1 MATYLLH
8 SNAAHDSFADKSVP
22 NSMPPVALKLYYTYT
37 LDVACVRNILQRHKS
52 RELESPTPPQTPM
65 PTIIR
70 TMLVEDNRDYRS
82 VIEHALE
89 VEPDIELVSQ
99 FSTPEIALRS
109 LEDHK
114 TRKVADL
121 ILLDLRLPGMDG
133 LEALPWFLKALPD
146 AKVIILTQSDAE
158 ADVLQAIKLG
168 AAGYLLKST
177 RADQLIDGIRNV
189 MSGGASLE
197 AGVARLIIE
206 TLQTKLPDNKPEQLL
221 SKRELEI
228 LTLLAE
234 GLAKKEICN
243 QLKISYSTVDTHV
256 AHIYNKLDASNAP
269 AAISKAYRKG
279 ILKTD

>member
-1 MATYLLH
+1 
-8 SNAAHDSFADKSVP
+8 
-22 NSMPPVALKLYYTYT
+22 
-37 LDVACVRNILQRHKS
+37 
-52 RELESPTPPQTPM
+52 M

-256 AHIYNKLDASNAP
+256 AHIYNKLNASNAP

>member
-1 MATYLLH
+1 
-8 SNAAHDSFADKSVP
+8 
-22 NSMPPVALKLYYTYT
+22 
-37 LDVACVRNILQRHKS
+37 
-52 RELESPTPPQTPM
+52 
-65 PTIIR
+65 
-70 TMLVEDNRDYRS
+70 MLVEDNRDYRS

-234 GLAKKEICN
+234 GLVKKEICN

-256 AHIYNKLDASNAP
+256 AHIYNKLDTSNAP

>member
-1 MATYLLH
+1 
-8 SNAAHDSFADKSVP
+8 
-22 NSMPPVALKLYYTYT
+22 
-37 LDVACVRNILQRHKS
+37 
-52 RELESPTPPQTPM
+52 M

-256 AHIYNKLDASNAP
+256 ASNAP

>member
-1 MATYLLH
+1 
-8 SNAAHDSFADKSVP
+8 
-22 NSMPPVALKLYYTYT
+22 
-37 LDVACVRNILQRHKS
+37 
-52 RELESPTPPQTPM
+52 M

-109 LEDHK
+109 LEDQK

-133 LEALPWFLKALPD
+133 LEALPWFQKALPD

-158 ADVLQAIKLG
+158 ADILKAIKLG
-168 AAGYLLKST
+168 ASGYLLKST
-177 RADQLIDGIRNV
+177 RADQLTAGIRSV

-206 TLQTKLPDNKPEQLL
+206 TLQTKLPDSEPKELL
-221 SKRELEI
+221 SKREFEI

-234 GLAKKEICN
+234 GLVKKDICK

-269 AAISKAYRKG
+269 AAVSKAYRKG

>member
-1 MATYLLH
+1 
-8 SNAAHDSFADKSVP
+8 
-22 NSMPPVALKLYYTYT
+22 
-37 LDVACVRNILQRHKS
+37 
-52 RELESPTPPQTPM
+52 
-65 PTIIR
+65 
-70 TMLVEDNRDYRS
+70 MLVEDNRDYRS

-89 VEPDIELVSQ
+89 VEPDIELISQ

-133 LEALPWFLKALPD
+133 LEALPWFQKALPD

-158 ADVLQAIKLG
+158 ADILKAIKLG

-197 AGVARLIIE
+197 TGVARLIIE
-206 TLQTKLPDNKPEQLL
+206 TLQTKLPDSEPKELL
-221 SKRELEI
+221 SKREFEI

-234 GLAKKEICN
+234 GLVKKKICE
-243 QLKISYSTVDTHV
+243 QLNLSYSTVDTHV
-256 AHIYNKLDASNAP
+256 AHIYNKLNASNAP
-269 AAISKAYRKG
+269 AAVSRAYKLGLFSR
-279 ILKTD
+279 DS

>member
-1 MATYLLH
+1 
-8 SNAAHDSFADKSVP
+8 
-22 NSMPPVALKLYYTYT
+22 
-37 LDVACVRNILQRHKS
+37 
-52 RELESPTPPQTPM
+52 M

-146 AKVIILTQSDAE
+146 AKVIILTQSDAK
-158 ADVLQAIKLG
+158 ADILTAIKLG

-206 TLQTKLPDNKPEQLL
+206 TLQTKLPDSEPEELL
-221 SKRELEI
+221 SKREFEI

-234 GLAKKEICN
+234 GLVKKKICE
-243 QLKISYSTVDTHV
+243 QLNISYSTVDTHV
-256 AHIYNKLDASNAP
+256 AHIYNKLNASNAP
-269 AAISKAYRKG
+269 AAVNRAYKLGLLSR
-279 ILKTD
+279 DS

>member
-1 MATYLLH
+1 
-8 SNAAHDSFADKSVP
+8 
-22 NSMPPVALKLYYTYT
+22 
-37 LDVACVRNILQRHKS
+37 
-52 RELESPTPPQTPM
+52 M

-89 VEPDIELVSQ
+89 VEPDIELISQ

-133 LEALPWFLKALPD
+133 LEALPWFQKALPD

-158 ADVLQAIKLG
+158 ADILKAIKLG

-221 SKRELEI
+221 SKREFEI

-234 GLAKKEICN
+234 GLVKKKICE
-243 QLKISYSTVDTHV
+243 QLNLSYSTVDTHV
-256 AHIYNKLDASNAP
+256 AHIYNKLNASNAP
-269 AAISKAYRKG
+269 AAVSRAYKLG
-279 ILKTD
+279 LFSLDS

>member
-1 MATYLLH
+1 
-8 SNAAHDSFADKSVP
+8 
-22 NSMPPVALKLYYTYT
+22 
-37 LDVACVRNILQRHKS
+37 
-52 RELESPTPPQTPM
+52 
-65 PTIIR
+65 
-70 TMLVEDNRDYRS
+70 MLVEDNRDYRS

-146 AKVIILTQSDAE
+146 AKVIILTQSDAK
-158 ADVLQAIKLG
+158 ADILTAIKLG

-197 AGVARLIIE
+197 TGVARVIIE
-206 TLQTKLPDNKPEQLL
+206 TLQTKLPDSEPEELL
-221 SKRELEI
+221 SKREFEI

-234 GLAKKEICN
+234 GLVKKKICE
-243 QLKISYSTVDTHV
+243 QLNISYSTVDTHV
-256 AHIYNKLDASNAP
+256 AHIYNKLNASNAP
-269 AAISKAYRKG
+269 AAVNRAYKLGLLSR
-279 ILKTD
+279 DS

>member
-1 MATYLLH
+1 
-8 SNAAHDSFADKSVP
+8 
-22 NSMPPVALKLYYTYT
+22 
-37 LDVACVRNILQRHKS
+37 
-52 RELESPTPPQTPM
+52 M

-89 VEPDIELVSQ
+89 IEPDIELISQ

-114 TRKVADL
+114 TRQVADL

-256 AHIYNKLDASNAP
+256 AHIYNKLNASNAP

>member
-1 MATYLLH
+1 
-8 SNAAHDSFADKSVP
+8 
-22 NSMPPVALKLYYTYT
+22 
-37 LDVACVRNILQRHKS
+37 
-52 RELESPTPPQTPM
+52 M

-158 ADVLQAIKLG
+158 ADVLKAIKLG

>member
-1 MATYLLH
+1 
-8 SNAAHDSFADKSVP
+8 
-22 NSMPPVALKLYYTYT
+22 
-37 LDVACVRNILQRHKS
+37 
-52 RELESPTPPQTPM
+52 
-65 PTIIR
+65 
-70 TMLVEDNRDYRS
+70 MLVEDNRDYRS

-109 LEDHK
+109 LEDQK

-133 LEALPWFLKALPD
+133 LEALPWFQKALPD

-158 ADVLQAIKLG
+158 ADILKAIKLG
-168 AAGYLLKST
+168 ASGYLLKST
-177 RADQLIDGIRNV
+177 RADQLTAGIRSV

-206 TLQTKLPDNKPEQLL
+206 TLQTKLPDSEPKELL
-221 SKRELEI
+221 SKREFEI

-234 GLAKKEICN
+234 GLVKKDICK

-269 AAISKAYRKG
+269 AAVSKAYRKG

>member
-1 MATYLLH
+1 
-8 SNAAHDSFADKSVP
+8 
-22 NSMPPVALKLYYTYT
+22 
-37 LDVACVRNILQRHKS
+37 
-52 RELESPTPPQTPM
+52 M

-114 TRKVADL
+114 TRQVADL

-256 AHIYNKLDASNAP
+256 AHIYNKLNASNAP

>member
-1 MATYLLH
+1 
-8 SNAAHDSFADKSVP
+8 
-22 NSMPPVALKLYYTYT
+22 
-37 LDVACVRNILQRHKS
+37 
-52 RELESPTPPQTPM
+52 M

-133 LEALPWFLKALPD
+133 LEALPWFQKALPD

-158 ADVLQAIKLG
+158 ADILKAIKLG

-197 AGVARLIIE
+197 TGVARLIIE
-206 TLQTKLPDNKPEQLL
+206 TLQTKLPDSEPKELL
-221 SKRELEI
+221 SKREFEI

-234 GLAKKEICN
+234 GLVKKKICE
-243 QLKISYSTVDTHV
+243 QLNLSYSTVDTHV
-256 AHIYNKLDASNAP
+256 AHIYNKLNASNAP
-269 AAISKAYRKG
+269 AAVSRAYKLGLFSR
-279 ILKTD
+279 DS

>member
-1 MATYLLH
+1 
-8 SNAAHDSFADKSVP
+8 
-22 NSMPPVALKLYYTYT
+22 
-37 LDVACVRNILQRHKS
+37 
-52 RELESPTPPQTPM
+52 M

-189 MSGGASLE
+189 MSGGASLDT
-197 AGVARLIIE
+197 GVARLIIE

-234 GLAKKEICN
+234 GLVKKKICE
-243 QLKISYSTVDTHV
+243 QLNLSYSTVDTHV
-256 AHIYNKLDASNAP
+256 AHIYNKLNASNAP
-269 AAISKAYRKG
+269 AAVSKAYRKG

>member
-1 MATYLLH
+1 M
-8 SNAAHDSFADKSVP
+8 K
-22 NSMPPVALKLYYTYT
+22 K
-37 LDVACVRNILQRHKS
+37 NIR
-52 RELESPTPPQTPM
+52 
-65 PTIIR
+65 I
-70 TMLVEDNRDYRS
+70 MLVEDNRDYRS

-99 FSTPEIALRS
+99 FGTPEIALRS
-109 LEDHK
+109 LEQRDGNLP
-114 TRKVADL
+114 DL

-158 ADVLQAIKLG
+158 ADVLKAIKLG

-206 TLQTKLPDNKPEQLL
+206 TLQTKLPDSEPKELL
-221 SKRELEI
+221 SKREFEI

-234 GLAKKEICN
+234 GLVKKKICE
-243 QLKISYSTVDTHV
+243 QLNLSYSTVDTHV
-256 AHIYNKLDASNAP
+256 AHIYNKLNASNAP
-269 AAISKAYRKG
+269 AAVNRAYKLGLLSR
-279 ILKTD
+279 DS

>member
-1 MATYLLH
+1 
-8 SNAAHDSFADKSVP
+8 
-22 NSMPPVALKLYYTYT
+22 
-37 LDVACVRNILQRHKS
+37 
-52 RELESPTPPQTPM
+52 M

-234 GLAKKEICN
+234 GLVKKEICN

>member
-1 MATYLLH
+1 
-8 SNAAHDSFADKSVP
+8 
-22 NSMPPVALKLYYTYT
+22 
-37 LDVACVRNILQRHKS
+37 
-52 RELESPTPPQTPM
+52 
-65 PTIIR
+65 
-70 TMLVEDNRDYRS
+70 MLVEDNRDYRS

-133 LEALPWFLKALPD
+133 LEALPWFQKALPD

-158 ADVLQAIKLG
+158 ADILKAIKLG

-197 AGVARLIIE
+197 TGVARLIIE
-206 TLQTKLPDNKPEQLL
+206 TLQTKLPDSEPKELL
-221 SKRELEI
+221 SKREFEI

-234 GLAKKEICN
+234 GLVKKKICE
-243 QLKISYSTVDTHV
+243 QLNLSYSTVDTHV
-256 AHIYNKLDASNAP
+256 AHIYNKLNASNAP
-269 AAISKAYRKG
+269 AAVSRAYKLGLFSR
-279 ILKTD
+279 DS

>member
-1 MATYLLH
+1 
-8 SNAAHDSFADKSVP
+8 
-22 NSMPPVALKLYYTYT
+22 
-37 LDVACVRNILQRHKS
+37 
-52 RELESPTPPQTPM
+52 
-65 PTIIR
+65 
-70 TMLVEDNRDYRS
+70 MLVEDNRDYRS

-146 AKVIILTQSDAE
+146 AKVIILTQSDAK
-158 ADVLQAIKLG
+158 ADILTAIKLG

-206 TLQTKLPDNKPEQLL
+206 TLQTKLPDSEPKELL
-221 SKRELEI
+221 SKREFEI

-234 GLAKKEICN
+234 GLVKKKICE
-243 QLKISYSTVDTHV
+243 QLNLSYSTVDTHV
-256 AHIYNKLDASNAP
+256 AHIYNKLNASNAP
-269 AAISKAYRKG
+269 AAVNRAYKLGLLSR
-279 ILKTD
+279 DS

>member
-1 MATYLLH
+1 
-8 SNAAHDSFADKSVP
+8 
-22 NSMPPVALKLYYTYT
+22 
-37 LDVACVRNILQRHKS
+37 
-52 RELESPTPPQTPM
+52 M

-89 VEPDIELVSQ
+89 VEPDIELISQ

-133 LEALPWFLKALPD
+133 LEALPWFQKALPD

-158 ADVLQAIKLG
+158 ADILKAIKLG

-197 AGVARLIIE
+197 TGVARLIIE
-206 TLQTKLPDNKPEQLL
+206 TLQTKLPDSEPKELL
-221 SKRELEI
+221 SKREFEI

-234 GLAKKEICN
+234 GLVKKKICE
-243 QLKISYSTVDTHV
+243 QLNLSYSTVDTHV
-256 AHIYNKLDASNAP
+256 AHIYNKLNASNAP
-269 AAISKAYRKG
+269 AAVSRAYKLG
-279 ILKTD
+279 LFSLDS

>member
-1 MATYLLH
+1 
-8 SNAAHDSFADKSVP
+8 
-22 NSMPPVALKLYYTYT
+22 
-37 LDVACVRNILQRHKS
+37 
-52 RELESPTPPQTPM
+52 
-65 PTIIR
+65 
-70 TMLVEDNRDYRS
+70 MLVEDNRDYRS

-89 VEPDIELVSQ
+89 VEPDIELISQ

-114 TRKVADL
+114 TRQVADL

-206 TLQTKLPDNKPEQLL
+206 TLQTKLPDNKPELLL

-256 AHIYNKLDASNAP
+256 AHIYNKLNASNAP

>member
-1 MATYLLH
+1 
-8 SNAAHDSFADKSVP
+8 
-22 NSMPPVALKLYYTYT
+22 
-37 LDVACVRNILQRHKS
+37 
-52 RELESPTPPQTPM
+52 M

-109 LEDHK
+109 LEDQK

-177 RADQLIDGIRNV
+177 RADQLTAGIRSV

>member
-1 MATYLLH
+1 
-8 SNAAHDSFADKSVP
+8 
-22 NSMPPVALKLYYTYT
+22 
-37 LDVACVRNILQRHKS
+37 
-52 RELESPTPPQTPM
+52 M

-243 QLKISYSTVDTHV
+243 LLKISYSTVDTHV

>member
-1 MATYLLH
+1 
-8 SNAAHDSFADKSVP
+8 
-22 NSMPPVALKLYYTYT
+22 
-37 LDVACVRNILQRHKS
+37 
-52 RELESPTPPQTPM
+52 M

-70 TMLVEDNRDYRS
+70 TMLVEDNRDYRY

-133 LEALPWFLKALPD
+133 LEALPWFQKALPD

-158 ADVLQAIKLG
+158 ADILKAIKLG

-197 AGVARLIIE
+197 SGVARLIIE
-206 TLQTKLPDNKPEQLL
+206 TLQTKLPDSEPEELL
-221 SKRELEI
+221 SKREFEI

-234 GLAKKEICN
+234 GLVKKKICE
-243 QLKISYSTVDTHV
+243 QLNLSYSTVDTHV
-256 AHIYNKLDASNAP
+256 AHIYNKLNASNAP
-269 AAISKAYRKG
+269 AAVNRAYKLGLLSR
-279 ILKTD
+279 DS

>member
-1 MATYLLH
+1 
-8 SNAAHDSFADKSVP
+8 
-22 NSMPPVALKLYYTYT
+22 
-37 LDVACVRNILQRHKS
+37 
-52 RELESPTPPQTPM
+52 
-65 PTIIR
+65 
-70 TMLVEDNRDYRS
+70 MLVEDNRDYRS

-146 AKVIILTQSDAE
+146 AKVIILTQSDAK
-158 ADVLQAIKLG
+158 ADILTAIKLG

-206 TLQTKLPDNKPEQLL
+206 TLQTKLPDSEPKELL
-221 SKRELEI
+221 SKREFEI

-234 GLAKKEICN
+234 GLVKKKICE
-243 QLKISYSTVDTHV
+243 QLNISYSTVDTHV
-256 AHIYNKLDASNAP
+256 AHIYNKLNASNAP
-269 AAISKAYRKG
+269 AAVNRAYKLGLLSR
-279 ILKTD
+279 DS

>member
-1 MATYLLH
+1 
-8 SNAAHDSFADKSVP
+8 
-22 NSMPPVALKLYYTYT
+22 
-37 LDVACVRNILQRHKS
+37 
-52 RELESPTPPQTPM
+52 M

-89 VEPDIELVSQ
+89 VEPDIELISQ

-109 LEDHK
+109 LEDQK

-121 ILLDLRLPGMDG
+121 ILLDLRLPDMDG
-133 LEALPWFLKALPD
+133 LEALPWFQKALPD

-158 ADVLQAIKLG
+158 ADILKAIKLG

-197 AGVARLIIE
+197 TGVARLIIE
-206 TLQTKLPDNKPEQLL
+206 TLQTKLPDSEPEELL
-221 SKRELEI
+221 SKREFEI

-234 GLAKKEICN
+234 GLVKKKICE
-243 QLKISYSTVDTHV
+243 QLNISYSTVDTHV
-256 AHIYNKLDASNAP
+256 AHIYNKLNASNAP
-269 AAISKAYRKG
+269 AAVSRAYKLGLFSR
-279 ILKTD
+279 DN

>member
-1 MATYLLH
+1 
-8 SNAAHDSFADKSVP
+8 
-22 NSMPPVALKLYYTYT
+22 
-37 LDVACVRNILQRHKS
+37 
-52 RELESPTPPQTPM
+52 
-65 PTIIR
+65 
-70 TMLVEDNRDYRS
+70 MLVEDNRDYRS

-146 AKVIILTQSDAE
+146 AKVIILTQSDAK
-158 ADVLQAIKLG
+158 ADILTAIKLG

-206 TLQTKLPDNKPEQLL
+206 TLQTKLPDSEPEELL
-221 SKRELEI
+221 SKREFEI

-234 GLAKKEICN
+234 GLVKKKICE
-243 QLKISYSTVDTHV
+243 QLNISYSTVDTHV
-256 AHIYNKLDASNAP
+256 AHIYNKLNASNAP
-269 AAISKAYRKG
+269 AAVNRAYKLGLLSR
-279 ILKTD
+279 DS